1 MSYITRERLIHLIME
16 DMWEGDDGK
25 IYSTAQDHDPEM
37 GDPVYHH
44 APKKEAKNR
53 PLHYLFPTPAE
64 SIAGAPTAS
73 DKQQAQIVI
82 VSQFLTEFGILN
94 GPIKTKKLAYDD
106 EDDSGSKKKALQDLQ
121 NLFGVAPGDAAVAK
135 GAGKPVFPP
144 GTPIE
149 MVMHVI
155 ANSATELEKIYK
167 VQFNI
172 LLGKDVDKLASGNE
186 RDVTWEDYLKVD
198 PRTAKDP
205 KLQKIFPQGF
215 NPRLMGAIKQY
226 LELVGKGSSDLNS
239 IYKLVYDY
247 LKDVYASKKYKTPA
261 AFAARVD
268 KNEKIRLRLEEGELG
283 KYFRK
288 AMSSASIDSVD
299 KLNEYISSAIQGGIK
314 GGFKERK
321 KILGDKMK
329 VINWRLARKLPEYR
343 QYLRNFPAFIDHLH
357 KTNRFRYNELLNNYN
372 MTDEELKEFKTFEDF
387 SRYVFTKPEL
397 MGEIYRR
404 ANVEERARSKDEVRQ
419 GNAISVN
426 LRSLENQL
434 ERGGRGRKGS
444 SIEEKREQIEAMREE
459 IAADKETMA
468 MIKKEAS
475 ATSDPAEKAKL
486 KAKYD
491 ELKAKTAKAGRKV
504 SSILHSINSKL
515 SKNPEAEFET
525 REEKE
530 AERREAIQAKIHDI
544 IASTVSNID
553 DPNKLEFFL
562 NKYDK
567 RGEHMAKIK
576 DGGAGDADV
585 SRLVTMFDIL
595 VPASVTDGAKG
606 FKKELLTYF
615 GATCEKLEKKLNKE
629 EVKNGK
635 EGLTDVYINPKSVG
649 RDMVVTIEIEYS
661 NKAYFA
667 KRVKRNG
674 VEDIIELI
682 LKPFPKASGI
692 RAKGVAKINQKPEY

>member
-25 IYSTAQDHDPEM
+25 IYSTAKDHDIEL
-37 GDPVYHH
+37 GEPVYHS
-44 APKKEAKNR
+44 ASKKDAKNR
-53 PLHYLFPTPAE
+53 PLLYLFPTLKQAV
-64 SIAGAPTAS
+64 AGAPTAS
-73 DKQQAQIVI
+73 DHQFAQIVI
-82 VSQFLTEFGILN
+82 ISQFLTEFGILN
-94 GPIKTKKLAYDD
+94 GPITTKKLAYDD
-106 EDDSGSKKKALQDLQ
+106 EDDSDNKKEALQDLQ
-121 NLFGVAPGDAAVAK
+121 NLFGIAPGDTAVAK
-135 GAGKPVFPP
+135 GGKRPAFPP

-149 MVMHVI
+149 MVMHII

-167 VQFNI
+167 VKFNI

-186 RDVTWEDYLKVD
+186 REVTWEDYLKID
-198 PRTAKDP
+198 PHTAKDP
-205 KLQKIFPQGF
+205 KIQKIFPQGF

-226 LELVGKGSSDLNS
+226 LDMTGKGNSDLNS

-261 AFAARVD
+261 AFAARID
-268 KNEKIRLRLEEGELG
+268 KNEKLRLRLEEGILG
-283 KYFRK
+283 KYFRQ
-288 AMSSASIDSVD
+288 AMASASFKTTDE
-299 KLNEYISSAIQGGIK
+299 LNEYLSSKIQGGTK
-314 GGFKERK
+314 GGLGAKK

-329 VINWRLARKLPEYR
+329 VINYRLARKLPEYK
-343 QYLRNFPAFIDHLH
+343 QYLRDFPAFIDHLH

-372 MTDEELKEFKTFEDF
+372 MSDNELKEFKTFEDF
-387 SRYVFTKPEL
+387 SRYVFDNTEL
-397 MGEIYRR
+397 MSALYKRASVGE
-404 ANVEERARSKDEVRQ
+404 RSRSHDEARQ
-419 GNAISVN
+419 GSAISVDA
-426 LRSLENQL
+426 RSLKKQL

-444 SIEEKREQIEAMREE
+444 SIEEKREQIENIREE
-459 IAADKETMA
+459 IAADKETLKE
-468 MIKKEAS
+468 IGKEAS

-486 KAKYD
+486 MAKYD
-491 ELKAKTAKAGRKV
+491 ALKIKVAKAGKKV
-504 SSILHSINSKL
+504 SAILHSINSKIA
-515 SKNPEAEFET
+515 KNPDAEFEN

-530 AERREAIQAKIHDI
+530 AERKEEIQSKLHSI
-544 IASTVSNID
+544 IAKAIGGID

-562 NKYDK
+562 NKHDQ

-585 SRLVTMFDIL
+585 SRLVTTFDIL

-635 EGLTDVYINPKSVG
+635 EGLTDVYINPQTVG

-667 KRVKRNG
+667 KRAKRNG

-682 LKPFPKASGI
+682 LKPFPEASGI